1 MGSRRQGREAALRM
15 LYQWDLSDDPVERVI
30 QLYFEGEL
38 TDEDPSLDP
47 HARRFA
53 ERLVRR
59 AASRRDELDALIVR
73 GTEHWR
79 IERFATVDRNVVRL
93 ALLELLEETDTPP
106 AVVLDEAIELAK
118 AYGGEESGAFVNG
131 VLDGLRK
138 RLESGELRV

>member
-15 LYQWDLSDDPVERVI
+15 LYQLELSADSVERVI
-30 QLYFEGEL
+30 RLYFGGEL

-47 HARRFA
+47 SARRFA
-53 ERLVRR
+53 ERLVRHVFG
-59 AASRRDELDALIVR
+59 RREELDALIAR

-79 IERFATVDRNVVRL
+79 LERFATVDRNVIRL
-93 ALLELLEETDTPP
+93 ALLELMEETGTPP
-106 AVVLDEAIELAK
+106 AVVIDEAIELAK

-138 RLESGELRV
+138 RLASGEIRA

>member
-1 MGSRRQGREAALRM
+1 M
-15 LYQWDLSDDPVERVI
+15 LYQWELSDDPVERVI
-30 QLYFEGEL
+30 RLYFDGEL

-47 HARRFA
+47 QARRFA

-59 AASRRDELDALIVR
+59 AAARRDELDALIVR

-131 VLDGLRK
+131 VLDGLCK
-138 RLESGELRV
+138 RLASGELRV